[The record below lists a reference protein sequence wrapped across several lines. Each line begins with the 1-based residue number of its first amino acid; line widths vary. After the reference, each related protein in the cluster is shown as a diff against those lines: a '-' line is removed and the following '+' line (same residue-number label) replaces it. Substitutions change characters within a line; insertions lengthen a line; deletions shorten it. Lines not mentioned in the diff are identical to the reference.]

1 MFRLLGRIF
10 NVIMEFFGD
19 QVRDLEW
26 KKPEAVLEDALRKK
40 RANLERFYNAV
51 AELETLKNNQ
61 AANLKNKQ
69 IQIERL
75 EAQIMGAARNGD
87 SEKGVVLLMK
97 KKQLEKN
104 IGNDVESLKKRV
116 TDIDSAKKK
125 LAAAQQEL
133 AVFEVRK
140 IETIAEIKMLQ
151 AQKNIGRINDRFF
164 GAEDMKALDDL
175 TRRIEMERNKDKIF
189 KEITG
194 EFYEEDVDYLDAK
207 EEFKKISCGKTDHNS
222 ASLQIIDA
230 DIDLEPVKS
239 RRK

>member
-87 SEKGVVLLMK
+87 SEKGVILLMK

-207 EEFKKISCGKTDHNS
+207 EEFKKISYGITDHNS

>member
-87 SEKGVVLLMK
+87 SEKGVILLMK

-151 AQKNIGRINDRFF
+151 AQKI
-164 GAEDMKALDDL
+164 
-175 TRRIEMERNKDKIF
+175 
-189 KEITG
+189 
-194 EFYEEDVDYLDAK
+194 
-207 EEFKKISCGKTDHNS
+207 
-222 ASLQIIDA
+222 
-230 DIDLEPVKS
+230 
-239 RRK
+239 